1 MNRVRKGVTAL
12 CCVLLCAAG
21 CMVGPSYLAP
31 KISPPAQW
39 RSELSGGLSSAASP
53 EALAQWWSTL
63 GDPLLTQ
70 LIERAVANN
79 LDLRQA
85 QARMREARARRGAA
99 RANLAPTVDATG
111 SFTHSGGN
119 GQAFAAPAA
128 TAQSGPSGGVE
139 EDLFTAGFDS
149 SWEVDIFGGT
159 RRSIEAAQADLEA
172 SQENLRDVLVSLLA
186 EVAQNYVD
194 VRSYQARLAIAEANR
209 DAQEGTYRIA
219 LDRSN
224 AGAASGL
231 AVEQAKYNLES
242 TRSQMPT
249 FRIGLEQAKIRLAV
263 LIGENPGAVDAD
275 LAEREPIPTT
285 PSEVAV
291 GIPAD
296 CVRHRPDVR
305 RAERQL
311 AAETARIGVATADL
325 YPKLSLTG
333 SIGLES
339 ASAGSLITAD
349 NYFYQLGPTLQWRVF
364 DAGRIRQNIKIEDA
378 ITEQKLLAY
387 QSAVL
392 TALQEVEDAMVAYA
406 QEQLRRQS
414 LQAAVDAA
422 QNAVEISRDQ
432 FEAGLTGFQN
442 VLDAQRS
449 LLSFQE
455 QLAESDA
462 AVTSDLIRLYKGLG
476 GGWSSAQRSFS
487 WLSPPPVATARQHQQ
502 RRPPA
507 PRHRSMCVPSGRQD
521 THRGAPELS
530 EDPPAGAACVGREK
544 PVVGFVGSV

>member
-1 MNRVRKGVTAL
+1 MNRTQKRVTAL
-12 CCVLLCAAG
+12 CCVLLCSAG
-21 CMVGPSYLAP
+21 CMVGPSYVAP
-31 KISPPAQW
+31 KISPPTQW
-39 RSELSGGLSSAASP
+39 RSELAGGLSSAESP

-85 QARMREARARRGAA
+85 QARVREARARRGAA
-99 RANLAPTVDATG
+99 RADLAPTVDATG
-111 SFTHSGGN
+111 SVTHSGGN
-119 GQAFAAPAA
+119 GQASAVPAA
-128 TAQSGPSGGVE
+128 TAQSGTPGGVQ

-149 SWEVDIFGGT
+149 SWEVDIFGGK
-159 RRSIEAAQADLEA
+159 RRSIQAAQADLEA
-172 SQENLRDVLVSLLA
+172 SQEDLRDVLVSLLA

-194 VRSYQARLAIAEANR
+194 VRSYQARLTIAEANR

-231 AVEQAKYNLES
+231 AVEQAKYNLDS
-242 TRSQMPT
+242 TRSQIPT

-263 LIGENPGAVDAD
+263 LIGENPGAVDGD
-275 LAEREPIPTT
+275 LAQREPIPAT
-285 PSEVAV
+285 PGEVAV
-291 GIPAD
+291 GVPAD
-296 CVRHRPDVR
+296 CVRRRPDVR

-339 ASAGSLITAD
+339 VSAGSLITAG

-432 FEAGLTGFQN
+432 FEAGLTDFQN

-476 GGWSSAQRSFS
+476 GGWSSAVNEE
-487 WLSPPPVATARQHQQ
+487 P
-502 RRPPA
+502 
-507 PRHRSMCVPSGRQD
+507 
-521 THRGAPELS
+521 
-530 EDPPAGAACVGREK
+530 K
-544 PVVGFVGSV
+544 GS

>member
-1 MNRVRKGVTAL
+1 
-12 CCVLLCAAG
+12 
-21 CMVGPSYLAP
+21 MVGPSYVAP
-31 KISPPAQW
+31 KISPPTQW
-39 RSELSGGLSSAASP
+39 RSELVGGLNPAASP
-53 EALAQWWSTL
+53 ETLAQWWSIL
-63 GDPLLTQ
+63 GDPRLTQ
-70 LIERAVANN
+70 LIERAAAHN

-85 QARMREARARRGAA
+85 QARVREARARRGAA
-99 RANLAPTVDATG
+99 VADLAPSVDATG
-111 SFTHSGGN
+111 SVTRSRGSQDAGGGMVSN
-119 GQAFAAPAA
+119 
-128 TAQSGPSGGVE
+128 
-139 EDLFTAGFDS
+139 LFRAGFDS
-149 SWEVDIFGGT
+149 SWELDLFGGT
-159 RRSIEAAQADLEA
+159 RRSIQAAQADLEA
-172 SQENLRDVLVSLLA
+172 SQEDLRDVLVSLLA

-209 DAQEGTYRIA
+209 EAQEGTYRIA

-242 TRSQMPT
+242 TRSQIPT
-249 FRIGLEQAKIRLAV
+249 FRIGLDQAKIRLAV

-285 PSEVAV
+285 SGEVAV
-291 GIPAD
+291 GVPAD
-296 CVRHRPDVR
+296 CVRRRPDVR

-311 AAETARIGVATADL
+311 AAETARIGEATADL

-339 ASAGSLITAD
+339 LSAGSLIKAD
-349 NYFYQLGPTLQWRVF
+349 NYFYQLGPTLQWRIF
-364 DAGRIRQNIKIEDA
+364 DAGRIRQNIAIEDTIA
-378 ITEQKLLAY
+378 EQKLLSY

-406 QEQLRRQS
+406 QEQVRRQS

-422 QNAVEISRDQ
+422 QSAVQISRDQ
-432 FEAGLTGFQN
+432 FEAGLTDFQN

-455 QLAESDA
+455 QLAESEA

-476 GGWSSAQRSFS
+476 GGWSSGGNGS
-487 WLSPPPVATARQHQQ
+487 ATARHEA
-502 RRPPA
+502 A
-507 PRHRSMCVPSGRQD
+507 PS
-521 THRGAPELS
+521 
-530 EDPPAGAACVGREK
+530 
-544 PVVGFVGSV
+544 